1 VQRSS
6 RSGGDDDERACV
18 RRDIVNKDL
27 QRMMKQAQKMAADMQ
42 KAQEELADVE
52 VEGSAGGGAVKA
64 VVTGDL
70 RVLRVDIGSD
80 VFDGPVDADDIEML
94 GDTVVAAINDALDK
108 AREIQSEA
116 LGPLAGGMGG
126 LGLPGM

>member
-1 VQRSS
+1 M
-6 RSGGDDDERACV
+6 G
-18 RRDIVNKDL
+18 KDM

-42 KAQEELADVE
+42 RAQEELAAQE

-64 VVTGDL
+64 TVTGDQ
-70 RVLRVDIGSD
+70 RVVRVDISPD
-80 VFDGPVDADDIEML
+80 IFDGEPDSDDLDML
-94 GDTVVAAINDALDK
+94 GDAVTAAINDALDK
-108 AREIQSEA
+108 VREMQADA

>member
-1 VQRSS
+1 MS
-6 RSGGDDDERACV
+6 
-18 RRDIVNKDL
+18 KDM

-42 KAQEELADVE
+42 KAQAEVAEIE

-64 VVTGDL
+64 VVTGDQQ
-70 RVLRVDIGSD
+70 VVRVDISAD
-80 VFDGPVDADDIEML
+80 FFDGEPDPDDLEML
-94 GDTVVAAINDALDK
+94 GDAVVAAINDAMDQVRAK
-108 AREIQSEA
+108 QSEA